1 MEPREVWAI
10 GVVGPEE
17 MGGANRGLGHWSG
30 RARRNGWSQER
41 FGPLEW

>member
-17 MGGANRGLGHWSG
+17 MGGAKEVWAIGVVGPEEMGGARSTRGP
-30 RARRNGWSQER
+30 E
-41 FGPLEW
+41 

>member
-17 MGGANRGLGHWSG
+17 MCGAKRGLGRWSG